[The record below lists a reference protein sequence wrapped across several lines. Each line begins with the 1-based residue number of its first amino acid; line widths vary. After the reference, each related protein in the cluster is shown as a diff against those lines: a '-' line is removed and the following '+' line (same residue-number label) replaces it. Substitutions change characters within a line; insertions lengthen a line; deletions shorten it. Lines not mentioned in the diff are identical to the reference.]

1 MYHMQCG
8 NASTRVTCNVAERR
22 ETSTTRKSTRSR
34 DGLSPNSAVEKTPTA
49 ASRLSSLP
57 PCFSF
62 PPTFHLF
69 PLPLLP
75 IADILLCSMVLQA
88 IDHSSLFVLTGIK
101 QVFFFI
107 FHFSASGHLSGL
119 YFTFL
124 FFSYSRTAVIA
135 CGWCV
140 QVLAWLPP
148 LFFGIT
154 LWACE
159 LAYGGV
165 SGR

>member
-1 MYHMQCG
+1 MSRAVWQPKTRVNMCHMQCG

-22 ETSTTRKSTRSR
+22 ETSTTRKPTRSR
-34 DGLSPNSAVEKTPTA
+34 DGLSPDSAVEKTPTA

-101 QVFFFI
+101 QVFFLFFI
-107 FHFSASGHLSGL
+107 FLRPDICPGFIS
-119 YFTFL
+119 L
-124 FFSYSRTAVIA
+124 FFSFLIL
-135 CGWCV
+135 G
-140 QVLAWLPP
+140 LL
-148 LFFGIT
+148 L
-154 LWACE
+154 
-159 LAYGGV
+159 
-165 SGR
+165 